1 MNHKNISPIPK
12 SRGDLFIRVHNMIK
26 CEKLDIWLNRRSP
39 ALIKVVQKC
48 LGHILEHEELNGA
61 ALKYVDNFC
70 KQAPYFY
77 EKSKSRMLGMFSV
90 RKTYFDAMIP
100 IETMN
105 VTEQYQCNICKKR
118 FAQKAVMVKH
128 IQIEHPP
135 TNKCQICM
143 IAYFTKED
151 LNNHDRLVHQ
161 QQKNINPLPQKILK
175 VHEEKKPEKTPNK
188 PSEESNG
195 SNPFVIEN
203 DIYSTTGDV
212 TVENESKPGTVEFKI
227 SSDQEFVNH
236 HTREIIQPYQDDYE
250 YINFDPKEVLEDNQ
264 TTNGLENISQTDDT
278 EMIDATLIDPDI
290 DLSEEFLETIL
301 KHVDELCDNIKKSD
315 YDIERTLRVNQKLSS
330 AVNCYRNILDLRKE
344 IIDEPE
350 VQELV
355 DQNSEEILQ
364 PYHFDNQTENFN
376 PPIHEIVD
384 DAGVQQLVNQDS
396 EEILQPYYDNQN
408 VNINQTTQISSEI
421 TDEMMKFV
429 KNQCGNHTVVSMAK
443 TLKVPNSLL
452 AQWVIGN
459 KISILESADKK
470 IITKN
475 QDDCH
480 FCEVDI
486 IDSQIVSYL
495 KFDNELDMFQCSIC
509 NERKIKRCNMI
520 RHIKENHISEM
531 MTSNSNSN
539 TNFSKIIDC
548 GNLSCKKVYGSIK
561 QRKKFWCEQCTAIF
575 KVSSASKKRMS
586 NKSQKKRIKIKELCP
601 ECGKSVSDLKNHLN
615 VVHYVE
621 KQTCSQCGKVL
632 QSLIALKAHIKE
644 IHEKVPCAE
653 CGKLYGSSTMT
664 RHIHSAHTPNDQKK
678 FKCEVCDKGF
688 SESHRLKDHMN
699 IHTGE
704 KPYKCKY
711 CANCFANRG
720 NQRMHERGH
729 EGYRRNYSKKT
740 QTFQN

>member
-77 EKSKSRMLGMFSV
+77 EKSKSRIMAMFLA

-105 VTEQYQCNICKKR
+105 
-118 FAQKAVMVKH
+118 AVK
-128 IQIEHPP
+128 IRGRYLKP
-135 TNKCQICM
+135 
-143 IAYFTKED
+143 
-151 LNNHDRLVHQ
+151 LVE
-161 QQKNINPLPQKILK
+161 INPVP
-175 VHEEKKPEKTPNK
+175 TPNK
-188 PSEESNG
+188 I
-195 SNPFVIEN
+195 VLEN
-203 DIYSTTGDV
+203 DNPSKISNV
-212 TVENESKPGTVEFKI
+212 TVENEMEFPVESTVEYPVESPLKSPFKFPVDSTVESPVDSPFESPI
-227 SSDQEFVNH
+227 ESPVESSHDYVA
-236 HTREIIQPYQDDYE
+236 DDSE
-250 YINFDPKEVLEDNQ
+250 RC
-264 TTNGLENISQTDDT
+264 
-278 EMIDATLIDPDI
+278 DATLDDPDL

-301 KHVDELCDNIKKSD
+301 KQVDELCDNIKNSD
-315 YDIERTLRVNQKLSS
+315 YDIDRALRVNQKLTS
-330 AVNCYRNILDLRKE
+330 AVNCYRNILELRKE
-344 IIDEPE
+344 IIDETDVQE
-350 VQELV
+350 FENHDTEETQEIIAETEIQEFENNDSKEIQEVVTESNVQELV
-355 DQNSEEILQ
+355 NHDTKEILQ
-364 PYHFDNQTENFN
+364 LYHC
-376 PPIHEIVD
+376 D
-384 DAGVQQLVNQDS
+384 D
-396 EEILQPYYDNQN
+396 QN
-408 VNINQTTQISSEI
+408 ENINQPIK
-421 TDEMMKFV
+421 TDELIKFV

-531 MTSNSNSN
+531 TSNSNSN

-548 GNLSCKKVYGSIK
+548 GNLSCKKVYGAIK

-575 KVSSASKKRMS
+575 KVSSAIKKRKS
-586 NKSQKKRIKIKELCP
+586 NKRQKKRIKIKELCP

-632 QSLIALKAHIKE
+632 QSVIALKSHIKE
-644 IHEKVPCAE
+644 IHEKVPCTE

>member
-77 EKSKSRMLGMFSV
+77 EKSKSLIMAMFLA

-105 VTEQYQCNICKKR
+105 
-118 FAQKAVMVKH
+118 AVK
-128 IQIEHPP
+128 IRGRYLKP
-135 TNKCQICM
+135 
-143 IAYFTKED
+143 
-151 LNNHDRLVHQ
+151 LVE
-161 QQKNINPLPQKILK
+161 INP
-175 VHEEKKPEKTPNK
+175 VSTPNK
-188 PSEESNG
+188 I
-195 SNPFVIEN
+195 VLEN
-203 DIYSTTGDV
+203 DNSSKISNV
-212 TVENESKPGTVEFKI
+212 IVENESKPGTVKSPVEFPVESTVESPLI
-227 SSDQEFVNH
+227 SPFKFPVDSTVESPVDSPVESPVESSH
-236 HTREIIQPYQDDYE
+236 DYVADDSE
-250 YINFDPKEVLEDNQ
+250 RR
-264 TTNGLENISQTDDT
+264 
-278 EMIDATLIDPDI
+278 DATLDDPDL

-301 KHVDELCDNIKKSD
+301 KQVDELCDNIKNSD
-315 YDIERTLRVNQKLSS
+315 YDIDRALRVNQKLTS
-330 AVNCYRNILDLRKE
+330 AVNCYRNILELRKE
-344 IIDEPE
+344 IIDETDVQE
-350 VQELV
+350 FENHDTEETQEIIAETEIQEFENNDSKEIQEVVAESKVQELV
-355 DQNSEEILQ
+355 NHDTKEILQ
-364 PYHFDNQTENFN
+364 LYHC
-376 PPIHEIVD
+376 D
-384 DAGVQQLVNQDS
+384 D
-396 EEILQPYYDNQN
+396 QN
-408 VNINQTTQISSEI
+408 ENINQPIK
-421 TDEMMKFV
+421 TDEMIKFV

-443 TLKVPNSLL
+443 VLNVPSSLL

-470 IITKN
+470 KITNKQN
-475 QDDCH
+475 NCH
-480 FCEVDI
+480 FCEDDI
-486 IDSQIVSYL
+486 SDSQIFFYL

-509 NERKIKRCNMI
+509 NERKIKRFNMI

-531 MTSNSNSN
+531 ISNSNSS

-561 QRKKFWCEQCTAIF
+561 QGKKFWCEQCTAIF
-575 KVSSASKKRMS
+575 KVSSASKKRKS
-586 NKSQKKRIKIKELCP
+586 NKRQKKRIKIKELCP

-621 KQTCSQCGKVL
+621 KQTCSQCDKVL
-632 QSLIALKAHIKE
+632 NSLIALKSHIKE
-644 IHEKVPCAE
+644 IHEKVPCTE

-664 RHIHSAHTPNDQKK
+664 RHIHSAHTPNNQKK
-678 FKCEVCDKGF
+678 FKCEICDKGF

-711 CANCFANRG
+711 CTNCFASRG